1 MKKRTGLAL
10 AGGILEIIAGT
21 YLLIYALWAL
31 SFYLQIPNGLQ
42 IYNWEMIIVFGVL
55 IFFGIMAIIGKT
67 KKDLATYG
75 ILNLLYVGML
85 IFRAIQTNAT
95 NVIWV
100 FSFEMILLVIASMF
114 FFFSKKSKYEIV
126 YEERLKE
133 YKANEPQ

>member
-1 MKKRTGLAL
+1 
-10 AGGILEIIAGT
+10 
-21 YLLIYALWAL
+21 
-31 SFYLQIPNGLQ
+31 
-42 IYNWEMIIVFGVL
+42 
-55 IFFGIMAIIGKT
+55 MAIIGQT

-85 IFRAIQTNAT
+85 IYRAIQTNAT

-114 FFFSKKSKYEIV
+114 FFFSKKSEYEIV

-133 YKANEPQ
+133 KNIQMQQILQIL